1 MIKPTLKNIL
11 VSLKALVS
19 LLIFIITT
27 QFFTLLILVPFSN
40 RKKTAATIYT
50 KLLTFYARFIIK
62 THLNIKVKYLNWPEH
77 PFENPALVVCNHQ
90 SIIDVP
96 VSLSLTPKM
105 RVLNNNWH
113 DNAGARFFITKYI
126 GFFSIYQDLDQLVE
140 KLKPSVEMG
149 CPLLVFPE
157 GIMNYD
163 RQIKRFHKGGFY
175 IARKLNLDIQPVVI
189 YYSENVLR
197 RRWFYMKNG
206 DVVVKFPDPIKVN
219 SPLYGNTYQE
229 LTHNVM
235 CEMRK
240 EYAAIKAAYEAGNL

>member
-11 VSLKALVS
+11 VPLKALVS

-40 RKKTAATIYT
+40 KKRSAATFYT

-62 THLNIKVKYLNWPEH
+62 THFNIKVKHLNKPEQLFQH
-77 PFENPALVVCNHQ
+77 PALVVCNHQ

-113 DNAGARFFITKYI
+113 DNAGAKFFITKYI
-126 GFFSIYQDLDQLVE
+126 GFFSIYQDLDILVK
-140 KLKPSVEMG
+140 KLEPSVKMG

-157 GIMNYD
+157 GIMNYGQ
-163 RQIKRFHKGGFY
+163 QIKRFHKGGFY
-175 IARKLNLDIQPVVI
+175 IARNLDLDVQPVVI

-206 DVVVKFPDPIKVN
+206 DVVVKFLDPIKVN
-219 SPLYGNTYQE
+219 SPLYGETYQE

-235 CEMRK
+235 CEMRN
-240 EYAAIKAAYEAGNL
+240 EYAAIKAAYESGSL

>member
-1 MIKPTLKNIL
+1 MVKTALKNLL
-11 VSLKALVS
+11 VLLKALIS

-40 RKKTAATIYT
+40 KKKSAVTCYT

-62 THLNIKVKYLNWPEH
+62 THLNIKVKYLNRPEH
-77 PFENPALVVCNHQ
+77 PFETPALVVCNHQ

-96 VSLSLTPKM
+96 VSLSFTPKM

-113 DNAGARFFITKYI
+113 DNAGAKFFITKYI
-126 GFFSIYQDLDQLVE
+126 GFFSIYENLDLLV
-140 KLKPSVEMG
+140 KKIKPSVEMG

-163 RQIKRFHKGGFY
+163 QNIKRFHKGGFY
-175 IARKLNLDIQPVVI
+175 IARNLNLGVQPVVI

-197 RRWFYMKNG
+197 KNWFYLKNG
-206 DVVVKFPDPIKVN
+206 DVVVKFLDPVKVN
-219 SPLYGNTYQE
+219 SPLYGDSYQE

-240 EYAAIKAAYEAGNL
+240 EYAAIKAAYEAGSL